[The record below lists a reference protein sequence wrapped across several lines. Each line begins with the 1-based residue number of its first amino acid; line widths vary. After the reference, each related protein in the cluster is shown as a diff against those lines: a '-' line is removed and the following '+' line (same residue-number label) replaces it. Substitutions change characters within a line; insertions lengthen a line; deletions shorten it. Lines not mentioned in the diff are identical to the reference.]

1 MRNSFFKKNRAFKSE
16 TSQEISADISAEN
29 GTYFS
34 HDLDWN
40 VEHLKALYSYPK
52 NVDFTIREI
61 IVGSIH
67 KRVVLFFIPSLTD
80 ATLVQEDIIKPLIMN
95 DKQTEDLSSAMSVS
109 SIKREKKIRTAI
121 EEMNTGETLLFIEE
135 DPEAF
140 VIKTSKSIGRSV
152 DKPQNET
159 TLLGP
164 KESFIENADANI
176 SLVRQKI
183 RSEDFTVEKMK
194 IGTRSHN
201 EIYILYNRELAGA
214 EVLDEVKARLRAID
228 KDSVQ
233 NTGLL
238 LQHIEDRKKSLVPTV
253 LQTERPD
260 RAASFIEDGYV
271 AIVMNNSP
279 FALVVP
285 ATFWSFFHSADDHY
299 MRFLFGNATR
309 VLRMLAMFIT
319 VFTSSA
325 YIAITTFHI
334 EMLPTDLLLAIA
346 GAREMV
352 PMPAFLELLV
362 LELAFELIR
371 EAGIRVPVPIGPTIG
386 IVGALILGQ
395 AGVEAN
401 VFSPIVVIVVALS
414 GLSSYAVNDLNLNYA
429 ARIIRFAFLL
439 GAGLFGI
446 FGMICCFILCLMYLG
461 SIKSFG
467 VPYMAPLTP
476 KYTSSGDTIFRKILK
491 KEWLRPEF
499 TKTKDL
505 SKDTNPNK

>member
-1 MRNSFFKKNRAFKSE
+1 MRNSFFKKNGAFRSE
-16 TSQEISADISAEN
+16 TSKDISTDISAEK
-29 GTYFS
+29 GTHFS
-34 HDLDWN
+34 DDLDWN

-52 NVDFTIREI
+52 NVDFTVREFT
-61 IVGSIH
+61 VNSLQR
-67 KRVVLFFIPSLTD
+67 RVVLLFIPSLTD
-80 ATLVQEDIIKPLIMN
+80 ATLVHEDIIKPLIMS
-95 DKQTEDLSSAMSVS
+95 DKPIEDVSSAISVS
-109 SIKREKKIRTAI
+109 GIKRERKIRAAI
-121 EEMNTGETLLFIEE
+121 EEMNVGETLLFIEE
-135 DPEAF
+135 DPQSF
-140 VIKTSKSIGRSV
+140 VLKTSKATGRSV

-183 RSEDFTVEKMK
+183 RTEDFTVEKMK
-194 IGTRSHN
+194 IGSRSNN
-201 EIYILYNRELAGA
+201 EVYILYNKELAGA
-214 EVLDEVKARLRAID
+214 EVLDEVKARLGAIN
-228 KDSVQ
+228 KDGVQ

-299 MRFLFGNATR
+299 LRFLFGNATR
-309 VLRMLAMFIT
+309 LLRMLAMFIT
-319 VFTSSA
+319 VFTPSA

-414 GLSSYAVNDLNLNYA
+414 GLSSYAVSDLNLNYA
-429 ARIIRFAFLL
+429 VRIIRFAFLL

-446 FGMICCFILCLMYLG
+446 FGMICCFILCLMYLA

-476 KYTSSGDTIFRKILK
+476 RYVSSGDTIFRKVLT

-505 SKDTNPNK
+505 SKDSVRNK